1 MPAMTIRS
9 LAGGL
14 PPAPS
19 ALDVIMFGSA
29 IAAPVAFINDLLD
42 TFTCFIESPL
52 LLKINPTMAKR
63 VSLFSQLVQR
73 ISQAMTV
80 SLRFLLQ

>member
-1 MPAMTIRS
+1 MRS

-42 TFTCFIESPL
+42 TFNCFIESPL
-52 LLKINPTMAKR
+52 VIKNQPDNDKKIIA
-63 VSLFSQLVQR
+63 F
-73 ISQAMTV
+73 
-80 SLRFLLQ
+80 